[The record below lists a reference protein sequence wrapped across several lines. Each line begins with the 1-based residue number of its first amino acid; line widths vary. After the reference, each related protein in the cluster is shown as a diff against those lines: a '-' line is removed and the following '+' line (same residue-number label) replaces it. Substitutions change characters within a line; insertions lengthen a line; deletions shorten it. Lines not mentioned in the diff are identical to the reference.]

1 MPKIKKLLKTLKLGK
16 KSKIVKKEL
25 NVKDIEAMPE
35 DIQKERGYQQ
45 GEIQSLQEELQELRE
60 KLEPSKEKQD
70 IARFL
75 IQKEDELRQKE
86 LAGTL
91 SLRMLFKVIE
101 KGRFGVG
108 KKYISLLNR
117 NRTVNFGNLYDITFN
132 SDGRI
137 GFWVMEN
144 GMPRQV
150 IAGST
155 LKNVFW
161 TYEGLIY
168 SAEKGLFELSLDE
181 FGGYIDNPATAE
193 INSIII
199 DANGKYNISHVDSKT
214 MISHLIEKERKI
226 NELYRYLGMAEKA
239 LNKVGFDVNL
249 QKLFS
254 KLNSERRKTAE
265 VLLTKYAKEGN
276 EMIKH
281 WKQVEGELVDKSHQL
296 SIKNNQIEVLESVR
310 SKIMAKLEN
319 VESGDKV
326 DQAKKEIVSYMEF
339 LIGMITGKKIS
350 FTKMPEEEE
359 KLPLQKK
366 YEEII
371 SKKGGEGGDKNV

>member
-1 MPKIKKLLKTLKLGK
+1 MSKIKKLLKTLRAGK
-16 KSKIVKKEL
+16 KPKIVKKEL
-25 NVKDIEAMPE
+25 KMEDIEAMPE
-35 DIQKERGYQQ
+35 DIQKERGYQH

-60 KLEPSKEKQD
+60 KLEPAKDKQD
-70 IARFL
+70 IAKFL

-91 SLRMLFKVIE
+91 SLRGLFKTIE
-101 KGRFGVG
+101 KGNFGVG

-155 LKNVFW
+155 LKHIFW
-161 TYEGLIY
+161 TYEGLVY

-181 FGGYIDNPATAE
+181 LGGHADNPATAE

-214 MISHLIEKERKI
+214 MIAHLIEKEMQI
-226 NELYRYLGMAEKA
+226 NEFHRYLGMAEKA

-265 VLLTKYAKEGN
+265 TLLTKYAKEGN

-296 SIKNNQIEVLESVR
+296 NIKNSQIEVLESVR
-310 SKIMAKLEN
+310 TKIMAKLEN

-326 DQAKKEIVSYMEF
+326 DQAKKEILSYMEV
-339 LIGMITGKKIS
+339 LVGMATGKRIS
-350 FTKMPEEEE
+350 FTKLPDEEE
-359 KLPLQKK
+359 KSPLQRK
-366 YEEII
+366 YDELI
-371 SKKGGEGGDKNV
+371 SKKGGDEH

>member
-1 MPKIKKLLKTLKLGK
+1 MVKIKKILKTLKGK
-16 KSKIVKKEL
+16 KTKSVKKEL
-25 NVKDIEAMPE
+25 TPESIEAMPE
-35 DIQKERGYQQ
+35 DIQKERGHQQ
-45 GEIQSLQEELQELRE
+45 GEIQALQEELQKLRE

-70 IARFL
+70 IAKFL
-75 IQKEDELRQKE
+75 VQKEDELRQKE

-91 SLRMLFKVIE
+91 SLKGMFKMIE
-101 KGRFGVG
+101 GGKLGVG

-132 SDGRI
+132 RDGRI

-155 LKNVFW
+155 LKNILW
-161 TYEGLIY
+161 TYEGLVY

-181 FGGYIDNPATAE
+181 FGSHITNPATAE
-193 INSIII
+193 VNSIII
-199 DANGKYNISHVDSKT
+199 DANGKYNISYVDSKT
-214 MISHLIEKERKI
+214 MIEHLIEKEREI
-226 NELYRYLGMAEKA
+226 NELHKYLGMAEKA

-265 VLLTKYAKEGN
+265 TLLTKYAKEGN
-276 EMIKH
+276 EMVKH

-296 SIKNNQIEVLESVR
+296 SIKNNQIEVLEAVR
-310 SKIMAKLEN
+310 GKIMQKLED

-326 DQAKKEIVSYMEF
+326 DTAKKEILSYMEF
-339 LIGMITGKKIS
+339 LVGLVQGKRIS
-350 FTKMPEEEE
+350 FAKTQEEEE
-359 KLPLQKK
+359 KSPLQKK
-366 YEEII
+366 YEEIV
-371 SKKGGEGGDKNV
+371 SRKGSEE

>member
-1 MPKIKKLLKTLKLGK
+1 MAKIKKLLKTLKGK
-16 KSKIVKKEL
+16 KKIVKKEL
-25 NVKDIEAMPE
+25 SPESIEAMPE
-35 DIQKERGYQQ
+35 DIQKERGYQH
-45 GEIQSLQEELQELRE
+45 GEIQALQEELQRLRE

-75 IQKEDELRQKE
+75 LQKEDELRQRE

-91 SLRMLFKVIE
+91 SLRGMFKTIE
-101 KGRFGVG
+101 GGKIGIG

-132 SDGRI
+132 PDGRI

-150 IAGST
+150 IVGST
-155 LKNVFW
+155 LKHIFW
-161 TYEGLIY
+161 TYEGLVY

-181 FGGYIDNPATAE
+181 VGGHVDNPMTE
-193 INSIII
+193 EVNSVIT
-199 DANGKYNISHVDSKT
+199 DANGKYNISYVDSKM
-214 MISHLIEKERKI
+214 MIAQLIDKERKI
-226 NELYRYLGMAEKA
+226 NELHRYLGMAEKA

-249 QKLFS
+249 QKMFS
-254 KLNSERRKTAE
+254 KLNEERRKTAE
-265 VLLTKYAKEGN
+265 TLMTKMQKGDT

-281 WKQVEGELVDKSHQL
+281 WSQITGELVDKSHQL

-310 SKIMAKLEN
+310 SKIMEKLEN

-326 DQAKKEIVSYMEF
+326 DTAKKEILSYMEF
-339 LIGMITGKKIS
+339 LVGLVQGKRIS
-350 FTKMPEEEE
+350 FAKSPEGEE
-359 KLPLQKK
+359 KSPLQKK
-366 YEEII
+366 YDEMV
-371 SKKGGEGGDKNV
+371 SRKGGEKEE

>member
-1 MPKIKKLLKTLKLGK
+1 MPKLKKLLKTLKAK
-16 KSKIVKKEL
+16 PKIAKKEL
-25 NVKDIEAMPE
+25 KVEDIEAMPE
-35 DIQKERGYQQ
+35 DIQKERGYQH
-45 GEIQSLQEELQELRE
+45 GEIQALQEELQELKE

-70 IARFL
+70 IAKFL
-75 IQKEDELRQKE
+75 LQKEEEMRQKE
-86 LAGTL
+86 FAGTL
-91 SLRMLFKVIE
+91 SLRGLFKVIGSG
-101 KGRFGVG
+101 KFGVG

-137 GFWVMEN
+137 GFWIMEN
-144 GMPRQV
+144 GLPRQV

-155 LKNVFW
+155 LKNIFW
-161 TYEGLIY
+161 TYEGLVY

-181 FGGYIDNPATAE
+181 FGSHIDNPATAE
-193 INSIII
+193 VNSIII
-199 DANGKYNISHVDSKT
+199 DANGKYNISYVDSKT
-214 MISHLIEKERKI
+214 MIAHLIDKERKI

-265 VLLTKYAKEGN
+265 TLLTKYAKEGN
-276 EMIKH
+276 EMVKH

-310 SKIMAKLEN
+310 SKIMKKLED

-326 DQAKKEIVSYMEF
+326 DTAKKEILSYMEF
-339 LIGMITGKKIS
+339 LVGLVQGKRIS
-350 FTKMPEEEE
+350 FAKTPEQEE
-359 KLPLQKK
+359 KSPLQKR
-366 YEEII
+366 YEEIT
-371 SKKGGEGGDKNV
+371 SRKGGEE